1 MQTVLRR
8 QDGHLAGA
16 VRLARL
22 RGVQRV
28 FCRRSGPV
36 QALLRRPDIQLAS
49 KVQMERMR
57 RVHRVYVAGDGS
69 EDLI

>member
-1 MQTVLRR
+1 MAIEAAQLINPGRWTKLRENR
-8 QDGHLAGA
+8 P
-16 VRLARL
+16 
-22 RGVQRV
+22 
-28 FCRRSGPV
+28 RRSGPV